1 MQKRMFPLLF
11 LWLALGLVSLMTSP
25 AFAADLNGL
34 RLWRAPDH
42 TRVVLDLSEIN
53 NYKIFPLANPHRV
66 VVDIDQTRLKT
77 DVSKLKLSETPIR
90 KIRSSADKSGRMRL
104 VFDLEQRVK
113 PNSFALKKDADHG
126 NRLVIDFLDVK
137 KRKKTIKTA
146 TKVQRQRRDVVVVI
160 DAGHGGED
168 SGAVGYR
175 KLLEKNVVLDIS
187 KRLERLLKKEPGFRA
202 ELTRSG
208 DYSIGLRKRSA
219 MARDRGAD
227 LLVSIH
233 ADSFKNRKAH
243 GASVF
248 TLSPNGASSES
259 ARWLA
264 SRENSADLV
273 GGIEL
278 VDKGWMLKKT
288 LIDLTMNASLD
299 VSQNAASQVLESI
312 GSMAD
317 LHKDE
322 VEQAGFMVLKSPDIP
337 SMLIETG
344 FISNRKEAGQL
355 SKPVYRQKMA
365 QKIFDGLKDYFQQSP
380 PDGTYLAWRKR
391 TAPVIAEH
399 VIKRGDTLS
408 EIATR
413 YRVSIALLKKFN
425 RINGNN
431 IHVGQR
437 LRIPLS

>member
-1 MQKRMFPLLF
+1 MQKRIFSLLF
-11 LWLALGLVSLMTSP
+11 LGLASLMVGS
-25 AFAADLNGL
+25 AFAAELNGV

-42 TRVVLDLSEIN
+42 TRIVLDLSEIN

-66 VVDIDQTRLKT
+66 VVDIDNTRLKT
-77 DVSKLKLSETPIR
+77 DVSKLELSKTPIR
-90 KIRSSADKSGRMRL
+90 NIRSSADKNGRMRL
-104 VFDLEQRVK
+104 VFDLAQLVK
-113 PNSFALKKDADHG
+113 PNSFTLKKDAGHG
-126 NRLVIDFLDVK
+126 NRLVIDLHDLQ
-137 KRKKTIKTA
+137 KRKNTIKTA
-146 TKVQRQRRDVVVVI
+146 SKVQSQRRDVVVVI

-168 SGAVGYR
+168 PGAVGDR
-175 KLLEKNVVLDIS
+175 NLLEKHVVLDIS
-187 KRLERLLKKEPGFRA
+187 KRLQRLLKKETGFRA
-202 ELTRSG
+202 ELTRTG
-208 DYSIGLRKRSA
+208 DYSIQLRKRSE
-219 MARDRGAD
+219 MARDKGAD

-233 ADSFKNRKAH
+233 ADSFKNRTAH

-248 TLSPNGASSES
+248 TLSSNGASSES

-264 SRENSADLV
+264 SRENNADLV
-273 GGIEL
+273 GGVEL
-278 VDKGWMLKKT
+278 IDKGWMLKKT

-299 VSQNAASQVLESI
+299 VSQNAASQVLDSI
-312 GSMAD
+312 GTMAD
-317 LHKDE
+317 LHKNE
-322 VEQAGFMVLKSPDIP
+322 VEQAGFLVLKSPDIP
-337 SMLIETG
+337 SILVETG
-344 FISNRKEAGQL
+344 FISNRKEAGKL
-355 SKPVYRQKMA
+355 SKPAYRQKMA
-365 QKIFDGLKDYFQQSP
+365 QKIFLGIKNYFQQSP

-408 EIATR
+408 EIAIR